1 MYHQAFVG
9 KKITE
14 LPTPC
19 LLLDLDALDHNISVM
34 QGYVSKAG
42 KNLRPHIKAH
52 KCPMI
57 AHLQLD
63 AGACGVTCAKLGE
76 AIVMAE
82 AGIKEILLA
91 NQIIGADKI
100 RVLAGLN
107 RYAKVMPC
115 IDAKENATEINAIA
129 AEMGVTIPVFLEVNI
144 GLERCGVRTVEEG
157 VALAQ
162 HISTLGN
169 LSLRG
174 IQAYEGR
181 PFGCDTPEV
190 KQAFV
195 DKWVGFAI
203 DVKKAIEAKGI
214 EVKELSS
221 ACTGTAYFTAKLPE
235 VTEVQP
241 GSYTLMESIYDP
253 AQIGLPFKQAIHL
266 QATVCSVHPGRIVLN
281 AGEKAVT
288 VDQGTPVLYGD
299 PDAKLVFHE
308 EHCLIDTTP
317 KLANI
322 KTGDLLKIIPSHCC
336 TTANQH
342 QYFFC
347 HRNGVVESVWHISAQ
362 GRYE

>member
-1 MYHQAFVG
+1 MLYQAFVG
-9 KKITE
+9 KKVTE

-34 QGYVSKAG
+34 QEYVVKAG

-57 AHLQLD
+57 AHLQLT

-91 NQIIGADKI
+91 NQVIGEQKI

-107 RYAKVMPC
+107 RYANVMPC
-115 IDAKENATEINAIA
+115 IDAIDNVTEINAIA
-129 AEMGVTIPVFLEVNI
+129 KELGVTIPVFLEVNV

-157 VALAQ
+157 VALAK
-162 HISTLGN
+162 HISTLSN
-169 LSLRG
+169 LSLKG

-181 PFGCDTPEV
+181 PFGCDTVEQ

-195 DKWVGFAI
+195 DKWIGFAI
-203 DVKKAIEAKGI
+203 KVNKAIEAEGI
-214 EVKELSS
+214 KVQELSS

-235 VTEVQP
+235 ITEVQP

-253 AQIGLPFKQAIHL
+253 HHIGLPFKQAIHV
-266 QATVCSVHPGRIVLN
+266 QAAVCSVHPGRIVLN

-288 VDQGTPVLYGD
+288 VDQGTPVLYDD

-308 EHCLIDTTP
+308 EHCLIDTTD
-317 KLANI
+317 KLSHI
-322 KTGDLLKIIPSHCC
+322 KTGDTLKIIPSHCC

-342 QYFFC
+342 DYFFC
-347 HRNGVVESVWHISAQ
+347 HRNGVVEAVWTITAR
-362 GRYE
+362 GRFE